1 MKSIYL
7 ILLIGMLSISQNLS
21 AQVPVADYFGR
32 YLSKIT
38 STVQQASQV
47 ISEIA
52 EPLVNTFQTV
62 QSFFVKAET
71 VVNGV
76 IKNMKLIQDI
86 VDLHQDIQ
94 DYYTETIDILNSP
107 RDTDHDGNNDGE
119 DDLNWLDKWKHL
131 NILLAL
137 VKESTAGFELL
148 NNLVQDD
155 ALTMDDYNRVELL
168 KDTRQSLL
176 KVKTAIRIERR
187 RINREILHFGRLEHE
202 RNTFDA
208 FFSN

>member
-7 ILLIGMLSISQNLS
+7 ILFIGMLPLSQNLS

-38 STVQQASQV
+38 STVQQASQT
-47 ISEIA
+47 INQIA

-71 VVNGV
+71 LVNGV
-76 IKNMKLIQDI
+76 VKNMKLIQDI

-94 DYYTETIDILNSP
+94 DYYAQTIDILNAP
-107 RDTDHDGNNDGE
+107 RDTDNDGE
-119 DDLNWLDKWKHL
+119 DDLDWLDKWKHL

-137 VKESTAGFELL
+137 VKEATAGLGLL
-148 NNLVQDD
+148 DNLIQDD
-155 ALTMDDYNRVELL
+155 ALTMDDYNRVEFL
-168 KDTRQSLL
+168 KDTRQSLIRI
-176 KVKTAIRIERR
+176 KTAIRIERR
-187 RINREILHFGRLEHE
+187 RINQEVLHFGRLDRE
-202 RNTFDA
+202 RKTFDA

>member
-7 ILLIGMLSISQNLS
+7 VLLITMLSNSQNLS

-38 STVQQASQV
+38 STVQQASEV
-47 ISEIA
+47 INQIA

-76 IKNMKLIQDI
+76 VKNMKLIQDI

-94 DYYTETIDILNSP
+94 TYYTETIEILNSP
-107 RDTDHDGNNDGE
+107 RDTDNDGE

-131 NILLAL
+131 NILLSL
-137 VKESTAGFELL
+137 VKEATSGFALL
-148 NNLVQDD
+148 DNLVQDD

-168 KDTRQSLL
+168 KDTRRSLL
-176 KVKTAIRIERR
+176 QIKTAIRVERR
-187 RINREILHFGRLEHE
+187 RINREVLHFGRLDRE
-202 RNTFDA
+202 RKTFDA
-208 FFSN
+208 LFSN

>member
-7 ILLIGMLSISQNLS
+7 ILLIGMLSISQNIS
-21 AQVPVADYFGR
+21 AQVRVADYFGR
-32 YLSKIT
+32 YLSKVT

-94 DYYTETIDILNSP
+94 EYYTETIDILNSP
-107 RDTDHDGNNDGE
+107 RDTDHDGE

-168 KDTRQSLL
+168 KDTRQFLL

-187 RINREILHFGRLEHE
+187 RINREVLHFGRLERE

-208 FFSN
+208 FFNN